1 MVAMSQAPVLPPREG
16 RRFVVAVAM
25 FFGASGMSLANWFP
39 RIPET
44 RAQLGLSYDEL
55 GLALFGLGGG
65 AMLSMPLTGWLI
77 GRIGSQ
83 IITRLTAFGFCA
95 ALPLIVLAPNLG
107 SLAAALFLFGA
118 MIGSLDVAM
127 NAQAAHGEGRVGKRF
142 LSMLHGMFSIGSAI
156 GAGTAAAAA
165 AFGVPL
171 VVHLSLV
178 AVFLAI
184 CLAVAGMYLLPDRA
198 EAVAEAGA
206 PSFALPSGAIW
217 WLGIVSFCALL
228 SEGAVGDWSAVFLR
242 DAFDAGAKVAAL
254 GFGGFALTMTAGRL
268 AGDRVVERYGAVPIL
283 RISGALTAGGI
294 GLTLVAPGP
303 ALAIIGLALAGL
315 GISVVFPI
323 MVRAASR
330 SRDMAPGAAI
340 AAVSTTGYTGFLT
353 GPPVIGLL
361 SEAAGLR
368 WGLAVLVVLG
378 LAIAFLAAHGR
389 SADRDA

>member
-1 MVAMSQAPVLPPREG
+1 MSQAPVLPPREG

-65 AMLSMPLTGWLI
+65 AMLSMPVTGWLI

-83 IITRLTAFGFCA
+83 IITRVTAFGFCA

-127 NAQAAHGEGRVGKRF
+127 NSQAAHGEGRVGKRF

-165 AFGVPL
+165 AFEVPL
-171 VVHLSLV
+171 VVHMSLV
-178 AVFLAI
+178 AGFLAVSTAI
-184 CLAVAGMYLLPDRA
+184 AGMYLLPDRA
-198 EAVAEAGA
+198 EPEDGA

-242 DAFDAGAKVAAL
+242 DAFDAGAQVAAL

-303 ALAIIGLALAGL
+303 ALAIIGFALAGL

-330 SRDMAPGAAI
+330 SRDMSPGAAI

-353 GPPVIGLL
+353 GPPAIGLL

-378 LAIAFLAAHGR
+378 LAIAILAAQGR